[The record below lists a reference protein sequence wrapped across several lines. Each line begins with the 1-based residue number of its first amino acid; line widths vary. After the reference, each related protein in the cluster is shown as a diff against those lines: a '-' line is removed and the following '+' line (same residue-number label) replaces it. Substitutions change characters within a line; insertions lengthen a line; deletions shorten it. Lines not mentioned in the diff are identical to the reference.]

1 MMLTPAAMR
10 VRIALVLRWMLATL
24 FALGLAACTELPPLP
39 DAGNGGM
46 GGGEGGSGGQGGSGG
61 DAGVGGSGGT
71 GGSGGV
77 DPCSVVPKE
86 GSDIELDDRVQAG
99 VAMGTVCANGCASED
114 LLDRW
119 SFTTAEAC
127 AGKYRVALTWGNAS
141 SDLDV
146 YLLDIDESVLDQ
158 ATGSTVCS
166 SVCEVEIAASLDENT
181 FYLIDVR
188 AVDTGGV
195 PQTYSFEVFPID

>member
-1 MMLTPAAMR
+1 M
-10 VRIALVLRWMLATL
+10 LRWMLATL
-24 FALGLAACTELPPLP
+24 FALGLAACTELPPLH
-39 DAGNGGM
+39 DAGGGGT

-86 GSDIELDDRVQAG
+86 GSDIELDDRVQSG

-114 LLDRW
+114 LLDQW
-119 SFTTAEAC
+119 SFTTAETC
-127 AGKYRVALTWGNAS
+127 AGKYQVALAWGNAS

-146 YLLDIDESVLDQ
+146 YLLDIGESVLDQ
-158 ATGSTVCS
+158 ATGPTVCG
-166 SVCEVEIAASLDENT
+166 SVCEVEIAASLEGNA
-181 FYLIDVR
+181 FYLIDIR
-188 AVDTGGV
+188 AIDTGGV
-195 PQTYSFEVFPID
+195 PQAYSFEVFPID

>member
-1 MMLTPAAMR
+1 MMLTPAAKR
-10 VRIALVLRWMLATL
+10 VRMVLMLRWIVAAL

-39 DAGNGGM
+39 DSGIGGT
-46 GGGEGGSGGQGGSGG
+46 GGGAGGSGGQGGTGG
-61 DAGVGGSGGT
+61 GVGGSGGT

-86 GSDIELDDRVQAG
+86 GSDIELDDRVESG
-99 VAMGTVCANGCASED
+99 VAMGTVCANGCTTED

-119 SFTTAEAC
+119 SITTAEAC
-127 AGKYRVALTWGNAS
+127 AGKYRVVLTWDNAS

-146 YLLDIDESVLDQ
+146 YLLDIAESVLDQ
-158 ATGSTVCS
+158 ATGSTVCG
-166 SVCEVEIAASLDENT
+166 SVCEVELAASLEANT

-188 AVDTGGV
+188 AIDTGGV
-195 PQTYSFEVFPID
+195 PQAYSFEVFPID

>member
-1 MMLTPAAMR
+1 MLTPAAKHD
-10 VRIALVLRWMLATL
+10 RITPMLRWMLASL

-39 DAGNGGM
+39 DAGGG
-46 GGGEGGSGGQGGSGG
+46 GTGGEGGSGGQGGSAG

-77 DPCSVVPKE
+77 DPCSVFPKE
-86 GSDIELDDRVQAG
+86 GSDTELDDHAESG
-99 VAMGTVCANGCASED
+99 VALGTVCANGCTTED

-127 AGKYRVALTWGNAS
+127 AGKYQVVLTWDDAS

-146 YLLDIDESVLDQ
+146 YLLDIAESVLDQ
-158 ATGSTVCS
+158 ATGPTVCA
-166 SVCEVEIAASLDENT
+166 SVCEVEIAASLEEST

-188 AVDTGGV
+188 AVDTDGI
-195 PQTYSFEVFPID
+195 PQAYSFEVFSID